1 MSRSRRWCGSRTWT
15 TSKAF
20 QSSNSS
26 LESCIVVQSDL
37 IGDVVG
43 PVIHIG
49 VPFIAGTSHQSS
61 IQLMRIVL
69 GGVSKGVPCA
79 LSWGAGTGGCLVM
92 RLLGIV
98 VTKPNHITSSTVS
111 KHVSNLLVSIGC
123 VFSSFDSSISS
134 LKLTFLYTLKNIKN
148 RLYYVLLPPNRWK
161 QSWKHIC

>member
-123 VFSSFDSSISS
+123 VFSSFDSSIGS
-134 LKLTFLYTLKNIKN
+134 LKLTFFSYEKTWKQIIS
-148 RLYYVLLPPNRWK
+148 LPPNRWK